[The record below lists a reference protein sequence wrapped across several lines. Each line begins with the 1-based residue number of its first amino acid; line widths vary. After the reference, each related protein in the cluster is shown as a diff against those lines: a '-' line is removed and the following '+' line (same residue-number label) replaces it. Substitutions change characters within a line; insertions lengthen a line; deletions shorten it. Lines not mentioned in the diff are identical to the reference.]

1 MSLFH
6 TSFVKGIWL
15 IEESKY
21 LGGQL
26 LNFSKRVY
34 VIRHDYKTSYLK
46 SCAFF
51 GQQNF
56 SAWCFPQ
63 PETSWSQE
71 DSCPCTVPDL
81 SHFLHLL
88 LLVLGYTC
96 KSLLHQ
102 LPGLAQLH
110 SLLPH
115 AVEWDWLVPWSR
127 DVVVSWEALNA
138 ARRSWIFLSW
148 SFHELIDKFLFCG
161 CHGGRVLV
169 VWISIYRRV

>member
-56 SAWCFPQ
+56 SAWRFPQ

-81 SHFLHLL
+81 SHFLCSCLYLATPVKVSSISSLALL
-88 LLVLGYTC
+88 SCTVSCLM
-96 KSLLHQ
+96 Q
-102 LPGLAQLH
+102 LNGIG
-110 SLLPH
+110 
-115 AVEWDWLVPWSR
+115 W
-127 DVVVSWEALNA
+127 
-138 ARRSWIFLSW
+138 
-148 SFHELIDKFLFCG
+148 FHEAETWWFLEKP
-161 CHGGRVLV
+161 
-169 VWISIYRRV
+169 